1 MLRSIVTLALVVVG
15 FIAPVSFANDSQYNE
30 VIRPILAEYCFGCH
44 GPDANKREG
53 DLRLDLELA
62 AKPALEPAAEP
73 EKSPVYQ
80 RITSSDESV
89 RMPPPETGKRM
100 TTAEIEAIKRWIAN
114 GSQYEG
120 HWAYEPIRAEV
131 PPEVA
136 SEKVRSDRPLSDI
149 DRFLIK
155 RLDAKGLTYAPQIS
169 RADWIRR
176 ATLDLTGLPPTWSDV
191 TAFVNDSS
199 AQAYET
205 VINRLLE
212 SPQYGERWGRHWLDI
227 ARYADTLGGAAIG
240 FTQFPFSY
248 TYRDYVINAFN
259 ADVPYDR
266 FLTEQLAA
274 DQLELPPNHPAL
286 AGLGFLTVG
295 MQYRNRH
302 DVIDDQID
310 VVSRG
315 LLGLTVA
322 CARCHD
328 HKFDAIP
335 TRDYYALYA
344 ALGSS
349 RPPEQLP
356 MIGQPTGTP
365 FEEYQSQLR
374 EAQERYE
381 NMFREQTEIMR
392 GRLRMQVGMYLRELA
407 KGTPEQDLSAA
418 FLSYRTDDVR
428 PLVLDR
434 WRSYLTKLSDE
445 DPVFGLWRRM
455 ARLTPGELAEKSF
468 EARIAELREAMVKE
482 NGDPIKPA
490 DLSGLTSRIT
500 KWNVLVLDAVA
511 AKQPKSLFDLADVYG
526 EVFANAPP
534 QWLRALQFTADEAK
548 PNGTIIPDEDPQHV
562 DANSPLLRQLRKH
575 LYGPDTPTAMSD
587 KIAASM
593 LNRTVADSLGGLGGA
608 IHGLHLSAPGSPPR
622 AWRLRKTPVTLPS
635 TSFVA

>member
-1 MLRSIVTLALVVVG
+1 MERRAGLR
-15 FIAPVSFANDSQYNE
+15 
-30 VIRPILAEYCFGCH
+30 
-44 GPDANKREG
+44 
-53 DLRLDLELA
+53 
-62 AKPALEPAAEP
+62 
-73 EKSPVYQ
+73 Q
-80 RITSSDESV
+80 RCITSSV
-89 RMPPPETGKRM
+89 RDVDQS
-100 TTAEIEAIKRWIAN
+100 TARIATV
-114 GSQYEG
+114 
-120 HWAYEPIRAEV
+120 WRA
-131 PPEVA
+131 
-136 SEKVRSDRPLSDI
+136 L
-149 DRFLIK
+149 
-155 RLDAKGLTYAPQIS
+155 
-169 RADWIRR
+169 
-176 ATLDLTGLPPTWSDV
+176 
-191 TAFVNDSS
+191 
-199 AQAYET
+199 
-205 VINRLLE
+205 
-212 SPQYGERWGRHWLDI
+212 GRHWLDI

-266 FLTEQLAA
+266 FLTEQIAA
-274 DQLELPPNHPAL
+274 DQLELPANHPAL

-310 VVSRG
+310 VISRG

-335 TRDYYALYA
+335 TRDYYSLYA

-349 RPPEQLP
+349 RAPDQLP
-356 MIGQPTGTP
+356 MIGQPSGASY
-365 FEEYQSQLR
+365 EEYQAQLR

-392 GRLRMQVGMYLRELA
+392 GRLRMQVGMYLREIA

-455 ARLTPGELAEKSF
+455 ARLTPEELTEKDF
-468 EARIAELREAMVKE
+468 ATRITELREAMCEE

-490 DLSGLTSRIT
+490 ELSGLTSRIT

-511 AKQPKSLFDLADVYG
+511 AKQPKSLLELADAYG
-526 EVFANAPP
+526 EVFANAHQ

-548 PNGTIIPDEDPQHV
+548 PNGTIVPDEDPQHV

-575 LYGPDTPTAMSD
+575 LYGPDTPTAVPD
-587 KIAASM
+587 KLAGTM
-593 LNRTVADSLGGLGGA
+593 LNRTVSDSLGGLGGA
-608 IHGLHLSAPGSPPR
+608 IHGLHLSAAGSPPR
-622 AWRLRKTPVTLPS
+622 AMALEEDPKDTPFYVFRRGNPLDRAEPVKAGFLSVLSKERSEPFQPGKRRLELAKAITDKANPLTRRVIVNWVWQQHFGRGSCALRTTSARADARQRTPICSITLRRSFPMKVGRSSSCIATLCSRPLMHRQRKERS
-635 TSFVA
+635 VARRGS